1 MTRDVMRGVIS
12 RRNLSAFVVALL
24 IGILH
29 RGAETTPWAD
39 DRLMSAD
46 PGWLQL
52 SSPTWH
58 SMLEGSLTPS
68 HALIRLVDPRTD
80 ASTVGD
86 ARAIAAVLA
95 SLTALALLALWRRLG
110 VTDVA
115 AIPLC
120 LCTVAPTL
128 PTAPAT
134 IVAHAIQMLAAA
146 GMLLLWSA
154 FRERAWYLP
163 ALTTLTI
170 VGALNH
176 FGLVAFAAGL
186 WTAECLFPKRRSRVL
201 TVTSAIAALLVGVVV
216 SAAMLRGVVGESP
229 AMGVPQPTIADL
241 ATGFVTGRFSTG
253 LQPAAQGTLA
263 EAARQCVP
271 APLILFV
278 PLAALAFADHQTRRI
293 AGGLTLSAACVLCFM
308 ANTWVP
314 DLAVAAAS
322 GRIALLTLAGLG
334 LSWLWVQGPRGS
346 QTLAVLCGWLLA
358 AIPFVTHVRGPA
370 RAATAEVESF
380 VTSASLFVG
389 DGYWSADRLSTTRA
403 LLARAP
409 ATLVAHRVE
418 ANVHGFAR
426 APRHTRLIAFS
437 GLSPQLIAPN
447 LWVVP
452 QQLAHANAATFV
464 AALPDTRW
472 LAIGLRGQAS
482 EGFCR
487 ALLMQAGIDQPTSHQ
502 LAVVVHPPDREP
514 AVALGA
520 LDLPFGEAGQPSI
533 FQSPAHF
540 TIATDPAA
548 QITINRRRT
557 DPIADGMV
565 LATFDTDTLLVHAW
579 TVGPCNHPMLPP
591 IEDRRLRATY
601 VLEGNGAVAMPDVPV
616 VSQDP
621 VEVPLGD
628 AGAQWFAAGWHA
640 AEAPGAQALR
650 WTGGQD
656 ALVNVVVSHQQS
668 LRLRVRATLAQ
679 ARTGTNSLTVLWNRS
694 PLGPSISGAVDA
706 EWIVPAAVVQRGV
719 NVLTLRVASLV
730 SPSELGEKGDRRLLG
745 AAVSRISIV
754 PIGSSTGADLP
765 TSPR

>member
-1 MTRDVMRGVIS
+1 
-12 RRNLSAFVVALL
+12 
-24 IGILH
+24 
-29 RGAETTPWAD
+29 
-39 DRLMSAD
+39 MS
-46 PGWLQL
+46 
-52 SSPTWH
+52 
-58 SMLEGSLTPS
+58 
-68 HALIRLVDPRTD
+68 
-80 ASTVGD
+80 
-86 ARAIAAVLA
+86 
-95 SLTALALLALWRRLG
+95 
-110 VTDVA
+110 DVA

-120 LCTVAPTL
+120 LWTVAPIL
-128 PTAPAT
+128 PTPPAT

-146 GMLLLWSA
+146 GMLLLWCA
-154 FRERAWYLP
+154 CRARAWYLP

-176 FGLVAFAAGL
+176 VGLVALAAGL

-201 TVTSAIAALLVGVVV
+201 TVTSAIAALLVAVVV

-241 ATGFVTGRFSTG
+241 ATGFVTGRFGTG

-278 PLAALAFADHQTRRI
+278 PLAALAFADHQARRI

-346 QTLAVLCGWLLA
+346 RTLAVLCGCVA
-358 AIPFVTHVRGPA
+358 CRDSVCHPRPRAGASRNSRSRVVCHV
-370 RAATAEVESF
+370 
-380 VTSASLFVG
+380 SASLFVG

-437 GLSPQLIAPN
+437 GLSPQLIAPD

-472 LAIGLRGQAS
+472 LAIGLRGPAS

-487 ALLMQAGIDQPTSHQ
+487 ALLT
-502 LAVVVHPPDREP
+502 
-514 AVALGA
+514 
-520 LDLPFGEAGQPSI
+520 
-533 FQSPAHF
+533 
-540 TIATDPAA
+540 
-548 QITINRRRT
+548 
-557 DPIADGMV
+557 
-565 LATFDTDTLLVHAW
+565 
-579 TVGPCNHPMLPP
+579 
-591 IEDRRLRATY
+591 
-601 VLEGNGAVAMPDVPV
+601 
-616 VSQDP
+616 
-621 VEVPLGD
+621 
-628 AGAQWFAAGWHA
+628 
-640 AEAPGAQALR
+640 
-650 WTGGQD
+650 
-656 ALVNVVVSHQQS
+656 
-668 LRLRVRATLAQ
+668 
-679 ARTGTNSLTVLWNRS
+679 
-694 PLGPSISGAVDA
+694 
-706 EWIVPAAVVQRGV
+706 
-719 NVLTLRVASLV
+719 ASWY
-730 SPSELGEKGDRRLLG
+730 
-745 AAVSRISIV
+745 
-754 PIGSSTGADLP
+754 
-765 TSPR
+765 